1 MNLLT
6 KTTYKKLILYRNNE
20 IVLFD
25 NYLQITNNKDF
36 IEY

>member
-6 KTTYKKLILYRNNE
+6 KTTCKKLILYRNNE